1 MHLTAG
7 VAGEL
12 LLLGALLPLCAH
24 AYEADSYW
32 DLLGLTPVCSAI
44 KLLQSKGNH
53 HWVIDFEPACQ
64 LKSRR
69 LNAGSFLPF
78 PTHAKVAP

>member
-1 MHLTAG
+1 MPPPLVQYFIKAPMHLTAG

-53 HWVIDFEPACQ
+53 HWA
-64 LKSRR
+64 LTLSK
-69 LNAGSFLPF
+69 
-78 PTHAKVAP
+78 HAS